1 MNKLSHLVDYLSEHI
16 IGQPTLIERLII
28 TLLADGDLLVEGAPG
43 LAKTKAIKLLSDCID
58 ADFHRIQFTPDLL
71 PADLTGSDVLRP
83 QTGEFDFQPG
93 PLFNQL
99 VLADEVN
106 RAPPKVQSAL
116 LEAMGERQVTIGKKT
131 YQMPDLFLV
140 MATQNPLEHEG
151 TYPLPE
157 AQLDRF
163 LMKTVVEY
171 PRAEDE
177 QKILRLGHEE
187 RKAKYEKKGSSGNT
201 SVSITHDEIDAAR
214 RAVLDVHL
222 AENVEHYLL
231 ELILA
236 TRQPKQYGDDL
247 ARWIEYGASPRAT
260 LALDICARAHA
271 WLQGRDYVSP
281 DDIQKLLPDVL
292 RHRLILSYEAENE
305 EVSVDDCINTLL
317 DKITAP

>member
-222 AENVEHYLL
+222 ADNVEHYLL